1 MASVERM
8 TSVEDGIE
16 VGQDNLGMDSVDEE
30 TAITREERPGTR
42 TIKTVTEFVYSQDG
56 DNEWC
61 YFI

>member
-16 VGQDNLGMDSVDEE
+16 VGQDNLGMDSVDGE
-30 TAITREERPGTR
+30 TREERPGTR
-42 TIKTVTEFVYSQDG
+42 TIKIVTEFVYSQDG
-56 DNEWC
+56 GNEWC